1 LATVTIRLPK
11 GISEEEIK
19 AVVER
24 YVKMRLEGMRAL
36 DRMLSERG
44 LDEESLREF
53 EEFRDEL

>member
-1 LATVTIRLPK
+1 MTIRLPK